1 MAKLISGTRVYGNA
15 TIDGNTT
22 IGGFANITVTSI
34 SNDSALQIVGNVSR
48 GGAGYHDFL
57 RVTSTASGATNP
69 NKYFRMS
76 GQGNIQIIDSTYT
89 TNLFDLTNAGALI
102 VPSYIK
108 TGSTLFASL
117 PSAAVA
123 GAGARSFVTDANTA
137 VFGTA
142 VSGSGAITVP
152 VYSDGSAW
160 RAG

>member
-34 SNDSALQIVGNVSR
+34 STDSALQIVGNVAK
-48 GGAGYHDFL
+48 GGAAYHDFL
-57 RVTSTASGATNP
+57 RVTSTASGVINP
-69 NKYFRMS
+69 NKYFRV
-76 GQGNIQIIDSTYT
+76 GPWGNIQIIDSTYT

-142 VSGSGAITVP
+142 VSGSGAIAVP

-160 RAG
+160 RVG

>member
-1 MAKLISGTRVYGNA
+1 MAKLNSGTRVYGNA

-34 SNDSALQIVGNVSR
+34 SNDSALQIVGNVAR
-48 GGAGYHDFL
+48 GGASYHDFL

-69 NKYFRMS
+69 NKHFRLT
-76 GQGNIQIIDSTYT
+76 GAGNIEIVNSAYSSTI
-89 TNLFDLTNAGALI
+89 FSLTDAGVLI

-142 VSGSGAITVP
+142 VSGSGAIAVP

-160 RAG
+160 RVG